1 MNENI
6 GSQAKVVFDKFH
18 VVATAS
24 KAVDETRRAEARQSA
39 SAHNVLKESRWVWRK
54 NPENL
59 TDKQKI
65 KFRSLEKENLA
76 TARAYQMRFN
86 LIEIYKIP
94 NKLLAGKRIMAW
106 CRWVRHVS
114 KSIPD

>member
-1 MNENI
+1 LEEHHGHPRQIQEVSIDMSPAYIAGVNENI

-39 SAHNVLKESRWVWRK
+39 SAHNVLKESRWVWLK

-65 KFRSLEKENLA
+65 TFRGLEKENLA
-76 TARAYQMRFN
+76 TARAYQMRLN
-86 LIEIYKIP
+86 LTEIY
-94 NKLLAGKRIMAW
+94 
-106 CRWVRHVS
+106 
-114 KSIPD
+114 